1 MVISRDVN
9 LDESVFG
16 FLSTSLD
23 EDIDELNFLDLI
35 SIPILL
41 QIRSTSR
48 QKSEKVAQVKIKTY
62 QENHAPFDTKWFLK
76 KQVRRLTRMTDDE
89 KNDYPDDKASSLLF
103 WRASANVIE
112 GSTGLTETKTFR
124 KAANRPQ

>member
-89 KNDYPDDKASSLLF
+89 KMIIQMTNLLLF
-103 WRASANVIE
+103 YFSVQVLMPLKDQP
-112 GSTGLTETKTFR
+112 S
-124 KAANRPQ
+124 

>member
-23 EDIDELNFLDLI
+23 EDIDELNFKDFDI
-35 SIPILL
+35 EPYSAPETEYKPTKKRKS
-41 QIRSTSR
+41 RSS
-48 QKSEKVAQVKIKTY
+48 KNKTY

>member
-1 MVISRDVN
+1 MRVFCCRMYIPSPREKRLKWDPKTRVGICLCYNEASKAHRFYNVVARRMVISCDISF
-9 LDESVFG
+9 DESVFG

-62 QENHAPFDTKWFLK
+62 
-76 KQVRRLTRMTDDE
+76 
-89 KNDYPDDKASSLLF
+89 
-103 WRASANVIE
+103 
-112 GSTGLTETKTFR
+112 
-124 KAANRPQ
+124 